1 MRKSC
6 TGLHK
11 SRFARGVKSVF
22 WPVSLGWGIDL
33 SALCYSDLDE
43 WYTQWNFRFP
53 FFPERMLFEIKKIHS
68 PINRIIIILSC
79 NYESVSSLT
88 RKYIFI
94 ARSDLDS
101 CLNGIRND
109 LLVVV
114 GHESNFA
121 LITYRA
127 HFHPLISTRRGYR
140 GWTNI
145 VNKRYAWAGFRRRHR
160 GGTSLVELIR
170 WN

>member
-1 MRKSC
+1 
-6 TGLHK
+6 
-11 SRFARGVKSVF
+11 
-22 WPVSLGWGIDL
+22 
-33 SALCYSDLDE
+33 
-43 WYTQWNFRFP
+43 
-53 FFPERMLFEIKKIHS
+53 MLFEIKKIHS

-127 HFHPLISTRRGYR
+127 HFHPLIST
-140 GWTNI
+140 
-145 VNKRYAWAGFRRRHR
+145 AGDI
-160 GGTSLVELIR
+160 GDGLISLINVTLGLAFVEGIGAEQVSSS
-170 WN
+170 